1 MMGDTTGSARRKQLL
16 AAISMLSL
24 SLGMSSTAVADQVKG
39 EAVTQKV
46 TGQNSIKGEAV
57 TQKVTPGSQSA
68 VKLRTQSSIKVQG
81 SLKQGT
87 AAP

>member
-1 MMGDTTGSARRKQLL
+1 MGETTGAARRKQLL

-24 SLGMSSTAVADQVKG
+24 SLGMSSVAVADQVKG

-68 VKLRTQSSIKVQG
+68 VKLGTQSSIKLQG
-81 SLKQGT
+81 SLKQGA